1 MVASHKEA
9 SRDRCRTT
17 FEDAGSYMGVGR
29 VTRKEFD
36 EIFSSWWVFWGPP
49 TVCIKLKGKAYE
61 QMARTVF
68 KEYYKHLGGMSVEEL
83 RRYAE
88 TLQAAGHEYFP
99 TIQSILSV
107 KRSEEGYSTDTT
119 STQNLPTE
127 PPEITEMRK
136 WLSSL
141 PEQKRAHVVSKA
153 ERMAE
158 EGMGPKGWEIVK
170 ELTVV
175 RRAVVN
181 YHIIKLM
188 REEDEQQSGSDSR
201 GADNR
206 TMVRGA
212 GDS

>member
-49 TVCIKLKGKAYE
+49 TVCVKLKGKAYE

-88 TLQAAGHEYFP
+88 TLQTAGHEYFP

-107 KRSEEGYSTDTT
+107 KRSEEGYTTDTT

-127 PPEITEMRK
+127 PPEITEMRE

-158 EGMGPKGWEIVK
+158 EGMGPRGWEIVK

-181 YHIIKLM
+181 HHIIKLM
-188 REEDEQQSGSDSR
+188 REEKDEHRPGPR

-206 TMVRGA
+206 TVAGGA

>member
-1 MVASHKEA
+1 
-9 SRDRCRTT
+9 
-17 FEDAGSYMGVGR
+17 MGVGR

-68 KEYYKHLGGMSVEEL
+68 KEYYKHLGGMPVEEL

-181 YHIIKLM
+181 HHIIKLM
-188 REEDEQQSGSDSR
+188 REEDAQQFRPGP
-201 GADNR
+201 
-206 TMVRGA
+206 
-212 GDS
+212 